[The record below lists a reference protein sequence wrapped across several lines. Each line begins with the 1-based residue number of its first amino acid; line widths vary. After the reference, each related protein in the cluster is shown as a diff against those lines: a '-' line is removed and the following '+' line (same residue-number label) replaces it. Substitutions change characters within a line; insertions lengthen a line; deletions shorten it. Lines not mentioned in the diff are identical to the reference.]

1 MGALAVRGAQRAL
14 RLTSQRSLS
23 SLAPLVPGSASAR
36 TYAIQNREAAAAKA
50 KDVRAYQPLGS
61 SSLQRR
67 SFSSSSLSHGPSSS
81 SSAGSS
87 APKTITVLGQTYET
101 DDFFNV
107 PPSILSRLG
116 PSPVLP
122 YQSSHPLELLRTQIE
137 STLSRCESLAAP
149 SPIVSAESNFDD
161 LGIAPDHPGRSPTDT
176 YYINRQTC
184 LRTHTSAHE
193 VEFFKAGKTR
203 WLLTADVYRRDE
215 IDASHYPIFHQME
228 GASNWSTA
236 PGSTD
241 FEEGGVVQRECEE
254 MEARLEGAQI
264 EIEDNVSLED
274 AGGWQKGHEA
284 DPIKRKAAE
293 LALRHLKATLN
304 GLAYDLFGD
313 RHAAEVAAASAASAP
328 QGSTADASNGGATSE
343 VGEPLRVRWIS
354 AFFPFTSPSFEVE
367 VWFRGQWLEILGCGI
382 SQQSILDRAAVQ
394 DRVGWAFGLGLERIA
409 MVLYSIPDIRLFW
422 SKDERF
428 LKQFQQADQPT
439 KMPKV
444 DSPEA
449 GVSDAGGKVDQ
460 RRKKLVTFRPYSKFP
475 SCHKD
480 VSFWLPKPD
489 LAQDATT
496 ASSAEVASPPSFH
509 ENDLMELI
517 RETAA
522 DLAEDVKLIDSF
534 SHPKTGRVS
543 KCYRINY
550 RSMER
555 SLENEEVNALHDVV
569 VQRVRDELGVEIR

>member
-1 MGALAVRGAQRAL
+1 MGSLAVRGAQRGL
-14 RLTSQRSLS
+14 QITSQRSS
-23 SLAPLVPGSASAR
+23 SYLAPLVACPASAR
-36 TYAIQNREAAAAKA
+36 AYAVQIRGTPAAKA
-50 KDVRAYQPLGS
+50 KGGRAYRPIALTS
-61 SSLQRR
+61 SPHNTFL
-67 SFSSSSLSHGPSSS
+67 SSSLSHKASYASSS
-81 SSAGSS
+81 SST

-116 PSPVLP
+116 PRPVLP
-122 YQSSHPLELLRTQIE
+122 YQSSHPLELLRTHIE

-193 VEFFKAGKTR
+193 VETFKAGKTR

-241 FEEGGVVQRECEE
+241 FDEGGVVQKECEE

-284 DPIKRKAAE
+284 DPVRRKAAE

-313 RHAAEVAAASAASAP
+313 RHAAEVAAASAAS
-328 QGSTADASNGGATSE
+328 QGSTAESSNDGAASE
-343 VGEPLRVRWIS
+343 VSEPLRVRWIS
-354 AFFPFTSPSFEVE
+354 AFFPFTSPS
-367 VWFRGQWLEILGCGI
+367 
-382 SQQSILDRAAVQ
+382 
-394 DRVGWAFGLGLERIA
+394 
-409 MVLYSIPDIRLFW
+409 
-422 SKDERF
+422 
-428 LKQFQQADQPT
+428 
-439 KMPKV
+439 
-444 DSPEA
+444 
-449 GVSDAGGKVDQ
+449 
-460 RRKKLVTFRPYSKFP
+460 
-475 SCHKD
+475 
-480 VSFWLPKPD
+480 
-489 LAQDATT
+489 
-496 ASSAEVASPPSFH
+496 
-509 ENDLMELI
+509 
-517 RETAA
+517 
-522 DLAEDVKLIDSF
+522 
-534 SHPKTGRVS
+534 
-543 KCYRINY
+543 
-550 RSMER
+550 
-555 SLENEEVNALHDVV
+555 
-569 VQRVRDELGVEIR
+569 

>member
-1 MGALAVRGAQRAL
+1 
-14 RLTSQRSLS
+14 
-23 SLAPLVPGSASAR
+23 
-36 TYAIQNREAAAAKA
+36 
-50 KDVRAYQPLGS
+50 
-61 SSLQRR
+61 
-67 SFSSSSLSHGPSSS
+67 
-81 SSAGSS
+81 
-87 APKTITVLGQTYET
+87 
-101 DDFFNV
+101 
-107 PPSILSRLG
+107 
-116 PSPVLP
+116 
-122 YQSSHPLELLRTQIE
+122 
-137 STLSRCESLAAP
+137 
-149 SPIVSAESNFDD
+149 VSAESNFDD

-241 FEEGGVVQRECEE
+241 FEQGGVVQRECEE

-274 AGGWQKGHEA
+274 AGGWQQGHEA
-284 DPIKRKAAE
+284 DPVKRKAAE

-313 RHAAEVAAASAASAP
+313 RHAAEVAAAAAASAP
-328 QGSTADASNGGATSE
+328 QGSTADASNEGATSE

-489 LAQDATT
+489 LAQDTT
-496 ASSAEVASPPSFH
+496 AASSAEVASPPSFH

-569 VQRVRDELGVEIR
+569 VQRVRNDLGVEIR